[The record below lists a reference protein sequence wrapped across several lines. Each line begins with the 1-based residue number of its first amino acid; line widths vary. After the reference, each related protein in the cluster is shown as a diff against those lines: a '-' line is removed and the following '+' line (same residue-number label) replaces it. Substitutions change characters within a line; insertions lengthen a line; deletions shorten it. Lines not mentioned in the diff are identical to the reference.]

1 MNPIHRALGDKG
13 RRTNESNDCMTSLAK
28 GFAVL
33 DLFCEVHPVWHADE
47 INHALGYTRATGYR
61 YVKDLVE
68 AGFLRK
74 VSAGRYS
81 LGPRIIELDYQLR
94 RSDPVLLAASP
105 VMDELV
111 KKTGLDAVLSTL
123 FDDRVVDIHRASGD
137 PTLRLSYGRGRPMP
151 LLLGAA
157 AKIMISHLGR
167 RQMLRIYEAHAQ
179 EVQSLGLGA
188 SWSDF
193 RIRMHAIHAEGFYLS
208 LGEVESNVGAAA
220 VPLFDMDG
228 EPAAALALV
237 GLTEAISAIGEKQL
251 RKLLRKAQD
260 DVRRAIGTRST
271 LPLTA

>member
-1 MNPIHRALGDKG
+1 
-13 RRTNESNDCMTSLAK
+13 
-28 GFAVL
+28 
-33 DLFCEVHPVWHADE
+33 
-47 INHALGYTRATGYR
+47 
-61 YVKDLVE
+61 
-68 AGFLRK
+68 
-74 VSAGRYS
+74 
-81 LGPRIIELDYQLR
+81 
-94 RSDPVLLAASP
+94 
-105 VMDELV
+105 
-111 KKTGLDAVLSTL
+111 
-123 FDDRVVDIHRASGD
+123 
-137 PTLRLSYGRGRPMP
+137 MP

-167 RQMLRIYEAHAQ
+167 RQLLRIYEAHAQ

-237 GLTEAISAIGEKQL
+237 GLREALAAIGEKQL
-251 RKLLRKAQD
+251 RTLLRQAQD